1 MLEPECDKGD
11 VMATEVSLPA
21 TGPRRRSPAWLRP
34 KYLLFGFI
42 GLMLAYVLVH
52 DESFLVNAK
61 DPEWQ
66 HIQSFRWWL
75 LPHGLAGACALLLGP
90 LQFSERL
97 RRRYVKL
104 HHVVGWI
111 YISCAFIAGPL
122 GVYIQHA
129 DERLGDARSFT
140 IETMFQSG
148 LWMATTAIALAFIL
162 KGKVQQHRQWMI
174 RSFGTG
180 PLIFLEVRVIGG
192 LTGWE
197 NLGSHVNE
205 IIVWSCTLCSIFIAD
220 LVVQAEELYR
230 TRALRAK
237 ARRKPN
243 LGEGVIEASPEI
255 ST

>member
-1 MLEPECDKGD
+1 MQSREKEDC
-11 VMATEVSLPA
+11 MAD
-21 TGPRRRSPAWLRP
+21 GISPAACGPTKTTFFRPRSWLRP

-52 DESFLVNAK
+52 DESFLIHPK

-75 LPHGLAGACALLLGP
+75 LPHGLAGACAFLLGP
-90 LQFSERL
+90 MQFSDRL
-97 RRRYVKL
+97 RQRFLKL
-104 HHVVGWI
+104 HRIAGRV
-111 YISCAFIAGPL
+111 YIACTFIAAPL

-129 DERLGDARSFT
+129 NEPLGFARSFT
-140 IETMFQSG
+140 IETMFQG
-148 LWMATTAIALAFIL
+148 GMWMLTTGIALAFIL
-162 KGKVQQHRQWMI
+162 RGKVQQHRQWMT

-197 NLGSHVNE
+197 NLGPHVNE
-205 IIVWSCTLCSIFIAD
+205 IIVWACTGSSILIAD
-220 LVVQAEELYR
+220 LVLQAQELYR
-230 TRALRAK
+230 SRSNRTK
-237 ARRKPN
+237 AQSNARV
-243 LGEGVIEASPEI
+243 GDGIVEV

>member
-1 MLEPECDKGD
+1 
-11 VMATEVSLPA
+11 MA
-21 TGPRRRSPAWLRP
+21 GGISPAVHRPTKSVFFRPLSWLRP

-52 DESFLVNAK
+52 DESFLINPK

-75 LPHGLAGACALLLGP
+75 LPHGLAGTCALLLGP
-90 LQFSERL
+90 MQFSERL
-97 RRRYVKL
+97 RHRFVKL
-104 HHVVGWI
+104 HRIVGRI
-111 YISCAFIAGPL
+111 YIACVFIAAPIGP
-122 GVYIQHA
+122 YIQHA

-140 IETMFQSG
+140 IETMFQG
-148 LWMATTAIALAFIL
+148 GIWMLTTAIALAFIL
-162 KGKVQQHRQWMI
+162 KGKVQQHRQWMT

-197 NLGSHVNE
+197 MLGPHVNE
-205 IIVWSCTLCSIFIAD
+205 TIVWACTASSILIAD
-220 LVVQAEELYR
+220 LVLQGEELYR
-230 TRALRAK
+230 SRSNRAK
-237 ARRKPN
+237 AQSKAS
-243 LGEGVIEASPEI
+243 LGGGIMEV

>member
-1 MLEPECDKGD
+1 
-11 VMATEVSLPA
+11 MADGTSSLA
-21 TGPRRRSPAWLRP
+21 HRSIKTPFFRSLSWLRP

-52 DESFLVNAK
+52 DESFLVNSK

-75 LPHGLAGACALLLGP
+75 LPHGLAGACAFLLGP
-90 LQFSERL
+90 MQFSERL

-104 HHVVGWI
+104 HRVVGRV
-111 YISCAFIAGPL
+111 YIACVFIAAPL
-122 GVYIQHA
+122 GPYIQYVN
-129 DERLGDARSFT
+129 ERQGFARSFT
-140 IETMFQSG
+140 IETMFQG
-148 LWMATTAIALAFIL
+148 GMWMLTTGIALAFIL
-162 KGKVQQHRQWMI
+162 KGKVQQHRQWMT

-197 NLGSHVNE
+197 NLGPHVNE
-205 IIVWSCTLCSIFIAD
+205 IIVWACTASSILIAD
-220 LVVQAEELYR
+220 LVLQAEEMYR
-230 TRALRAK
+230 VRSKQAK
-237 ARRKPN
+237 AQSKAR
-243 LGEGVIEASPEI
+243 LADGIVEV

>member
-1 MLEPECDKGD
+1 MTDGISQ
-11 VMATEVSLPA
+11 VVHTPA
-21 TGPRRRSPAWLRP
+21 KAPFFRPLSWIRP

-42 GLMLAYVLVH
+42 GLMVAYVLVH
-52 DESFLVNAK
+52 DESFLVNPK
-61 DPEWQ
+61 DSEWQ

-97 RRRYVKL
+97 RHRFIKL
-104 HHVVGWI
+104 HRIAGYVYVV
-111 YISCAFIAGPL
+111 CVFIAAPL
-122 GVYIQHA
+122 GPYIQHA

-140 IETMFQSG
+140 IETFFQG
-148 LWMATTAIALAFIL
+148 GIWMLTTGIAMAFIL
-162 KGKVQQHRQWMI
+162 NGKVQQHRQWMT

-205 IIVWSCTLCSIFIAD
+205 TIVWACTLSSILIAD
-220 LVVQAEELYR
+220 LVLQGEELYR
-230 TRALRAK
+230 TRSHRAK
-237 ARRKPN
+237 SQRKPHIAD
-243 LGEGVIEASPEI
+243 GASEV